1 MSAISHHPV
10 EHASPDSNKDLH
22 VIVPQLK
29 TTPSSL
35 DSFLPSANTT
45 AKLIAEQCDESRQ
58 RIRAYHAWAMGKG
71 RTEPPT
77 LTSEELH
84 RWLVAVLNAFPT
96 GRCVVSDPS
105 GERWR
110 QACTFSG
117 GSRIDPGFDAI
128 CLRAATEA
136 AILRLLVEALNMPM
150 EGMPTDLE
158 VLCTEDRISVSH
170 NGQELP
176 FRDGTEDVC
185 RTAWRASKLLA
196 ADKSWGK
203 YVYSLL
209 CVFSYRGSPDLG
221 EPLSFFL

>member
-96 GRCVVSDPS
+96 G
-105 GERWR
+105 
-110 QACTFSG
+110 
-117 GSRIDPGFDAI
+117 PGFDAI